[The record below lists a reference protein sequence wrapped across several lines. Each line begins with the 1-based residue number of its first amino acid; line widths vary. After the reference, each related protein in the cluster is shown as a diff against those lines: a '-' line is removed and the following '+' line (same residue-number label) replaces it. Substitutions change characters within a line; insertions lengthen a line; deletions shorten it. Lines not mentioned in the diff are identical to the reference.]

1 MVQKIP
7 GHLVNYEVLCL
18 LKHQNFIFPAT
29 TAAKNLPIYSRIN
42 SEAIKVRV
50 LMTTVST
57 LLQIA
62 GSANQ
67 VQFCRVQTR
76 IPVLNESA
84 Y

>member
-1 MVQKIP
+1 MAPKIP
-7 GHLVNYEVLCL
+7 SHLVNYEVLCL
-18 LKHQNFIFPAT
+18 LKPQNFIFPAT
-29 TAAKNLPIYSRIN
+29 TAPKILSIYSRIN
-42 SEAIKVRV
+42 SEATKVRL

-57 LLQIA
+57 LLHIA